1 MSDAKEVQNTIKIEI
16 QVLGR
21 VNQSDIIGAVFGQT
35 EDVLGDALELR
46 KLQKQN
52 LIGRIEVDTEY
63 TSDGTRGIITIPS
76 HMDRT
81 NTVIIAAALETI
93 KKIGPCKAKARILKI
108 ENIKEIK
115 IKKIIE
121 HAKKV
126 LEKFMNISID
136 SQELIDKVS
145 SEVRM
150 SQHIEY
156 GDEKLVTGPNI
167 DKFDDLIFVET
178 LADLKNML
186 KYGIKNVVAFDDMS
200 KKDTLKELADKH
212 EIMVF
217 VNKGKEFLVKKL
229 LEFADVDSYTKPEM
243 NKRIHD
249 LESKE
254 IYKAIRSAISTEQIG
269 SHKTS
274 SRPESSHSVFPKP
287 AHRTFQKP
295 PHRSQQRPP
304 HRDFKRHDRSYDN
317 RNERRSNVNNKDV
330 ETFTKKKGELKGTKQ
345 AFVIDKNMQIL
356 GKVPADSLIDT
367 VRSIGRQVY
376 SIVIDGSIPREL
388 VVLAE
393 KNRIK
398 YLVGDSCDTRSRYVN
413 IIISKN

>member
-1 MSDAKEVQNTIKIEI
+1 MSESKEVQNTIKIEI

-76 HMDRT
+76 YMDRT

-115 IKKIIE
+115 IKKIID

-126 LEKFMNISID
+126 LEKFMNISVD

-156 GDEKLVTGPNI
+156 GDEKLITGPNI

-178 LADLKNML
+178 LGDLKNML
-186 KYGIKNVVAFDDMS
+186 KYGIKNVVAFEDMS

-212 EIMVF
+212 EIIVF

-243 NKRIHD
+243 NKRIHE

-269 SHKTS
+269 AKSS
-274 SRPESSHSVFPKP
+274 SRPEPSHSSFPKP
-287 AHRTFQKP
+287 AHRTFHKP
-295 PHRSQQRPP
+295 PQHRPP

-317 RNERRSNVNNKDV
+317 RSERRSDINNKDV
-330 ETFTKKKGELKGTKQ
+330 ETFTKKKSELKGTKQ
-345 AFVIDKNMQIL
+345 AYVIDKNMQIL

-398 YLVGDSCDTRSRYVN
+398 YLVGDSCDTRSRFVN

>member
-1 MSDAKEVQNTIKIEI
+1 MSESKEVQNTIKIEI

-76 HMDRT
+76 YMDRT

-126 LEKFMNISID
+126 LEKFMSISVD

-150 SQHIEY
+150 SQFTEY
-156 GDEKLVTGPNI
+156 GDEKLITGPKI
-167 DKFDDLIFVET
+167 EKFDDLIFVESI
-178 LADLKNML
+178 ADLKNLL
-186 KYGIKNVVAFDDMS
+186 KYGLKNVVAFEDMS
-200 KKDTLKELADKH
+200 KKDALKELADKH
-212 EIMVF
+212 EIIVF
-217 VNKGKEFLVKKL
+217 INKGKEYLVKKL
-229 LEFADVDSYTKPEM
+229 LEFADVDSYTKPET
-243 NKRIHD
+243 NKRVHE

-254 IYKAIRSAISTEQIG
+254 IFKAIRSAISTEQIG
-269 SHKTS
+269 AHKTTS
-274 SRPESSHSVFPKP
+274 SRPEPSYSKP
-287 AHRTFQKP
+287 HQRSFQKP
-295 PHRSQQRPP
+295 HHS
-304 HRDFKRHDRSYDN
+304 RDFKRHDRSYDN
-317 RNERRSNVNNKDV
+317 RGERKSDINSSAVQ
-330 ETFTKKKGELKGTKQ
+330 EFTKKKAELKGTKQ
-345 AFVIDKNMQIL
+345 AYVIDRNMQIL

-376 SIVIDGSIPREL
+376 SIVIDGTIPREL
-388 VVLAE
+388 VGLAE

-398 YLVGDSCDTRSRYVN
+398 YLVGDNCDTRSRFVN
-413 IIISKN
+413 IIISK